1 MAVRK
6 VGVLAL
12 GLLAAC
18 EQAMT
23 EEGRLK
29 PFGRN
34 AFFEHGQS
42 ARPRV
47 AGTVARG
54 EVPADALLETGR
66 LGGAPSPVFPFAVG
80 REALGRGRERYGIF
94 CAPCHDAVGTGAGM
108 IVRRGF
114 RAPPSF
120 HIDRLREAPPGHF
133 FEVITRGLGA
143 MPAYDYLIPPRER
156 WEIVAY
162 VRALQLSQRAGRKDV
177 PPEILKRLEEA
188 P

>member
-1 MAVRK
+1 MARSA
-6 VGVLAL
+6 GMLAF

-18 EQAMT
+18 GQAMS
-23 EEGRLK
+23 EEGRIK
-29 PFGRN
+29 PLGYS

-54 EVPADALLETGR
+54 EMPADALLETGR
-66 LGGAPSPVFPFAVG
+66 LNGVSSPVFPFPVD
-80 REALGRGRERYGIF
+80 REALERGRERYGIF
-94 CAPCHDAVGTGAGM
+94 CTPCHDAVGTGAG
-108 IVRRGF
+108 IVVQRGF
-114 RAPPSF
+114 RTPPSF
-120 HIDRLREAPPGHF
+120 HIERLREAPPGHF

-143 MPAYDYLIPPRER
+143 MPAYDYLIAPRAR

-162 VRALQLSQRAGRKDV
+162 VRALQLSQRARREDV
-177 PPEILKRLEEA
+177 LQDVLRTLEA